1 MAEGIYA
8 TQEDRDSK
16 LAMEAVVSLGRLRT
30 LRMNWESYWEN
41 CAELGQPA
49 MSMTFFNNLIVE
61 GQKKDQKRFDGT
73 AEIALGRFASAMESI
88 LTPRNTLWH
97 NLATDD
103 ASLNRRPRVRLWFD
117 TARDVLFKYR
127 YDYDA
132 NFASQCN
139 EHYMS
144 LGLLGTGAT
153 FIDRLQS
160 FTKPRGFRYS
170 HIHLGWIYFDQ
181 NHQGIT
187 DTVYRPF
194 KMKARNC
201 LQKFKENCPETILKA
216 AIGNNPDELFD
227 IIHCV
232 HPNYEKEY
240 GRKDYR
246 GMNFLGYYVAQT
258 EQKIIEMSG
267 YNSFPFCISRYMTA
281 PGEMYGRSPMM
292 QCLTNVRV
300 LNQQKQTH
308 LKQGQRVVD
317 PVLLMHDDG
326 VTDFSL
332 KPGAMN
338 GGMINSRGQ
347 KLVDVLP
354 TGNLAVNEKMMQME
368 KDEINS
374 AFLTDLFQILKDSP
388 SRMTTVEVMERAKEK
403 GILMAPTMG
412 RQESEF
418 LGPMIERE
426 LDLARQQN
434 LIPPMP
440 PELIEAGSEYKIIYD
455 SPLARAQKAEQAA
468 GTMRMVQWASEVSQM
483 TQDPSPLDNFD
494 FDEIIPDLSY
504 NQAVPVRYMAS
515 QEKKD
520 AKRKA
525 RAQAQAQQQVV
536 QAGPAVA
543 QIAAQSQTAKQA

>member
-1 MAEGIYA
+1 MPSNPLAEQAVIA
-8 TQEDRDSK
+8 TQ
-16 LAMEAVVSLGRLRT
+16 RLRT
-30 LRMNWESYWEN
+30 NRMNWEGYWQN
-41 CAELGQPA
+41 CAELVQPA
-49 MSMTFFNNLIVE
+49 MSQTFFNNLIVE
-61 GQKKDQKRFDGT
+61 GQQKDQKRYDGT

-88 LTPRNTLWH
+88 LTPRNQLWH
-97 NLATDD
+97 GLGASDS
-103 ASLNRRPRVRLWFD
+103 SLNRRPRVRAFFD
-117 TARDVLFKYR
+117 ACTEALFKYR
-127 YDYDA
+127 YDPDA

-201 LQKFKENCPETILKA
+201 VQKFKENCPENISKRA
-216 AIGNNPDELFD
+216 ENNPDELFD

-232 HPNYEKEY
+232 HPNYERDAK
-240 GRKDYR
+240 RKDWR
-246 GMNFLGYYVAQT
+246 GMNFMGYYVAQT
-258 EQKIIEMSG
+258 EQQLIEMAG
-267 YNSFPFCISRYMTA
+267 YNSFPFAISRYQTA
-281 PGEMYGRSPMM
+281 PGEMYGRSPAM
-292 QCLTNVRV
+292 QALTNIRT
-300 LNQQKQTH
+300 LNQQKKTH
-308 LKQGQRVVD
+308 LKQGQRTVD

-326 VTDFSL
+326 AVDFSM

-338 GGMINSRGQ
+338 PGMINSRGQ

-354 TGNLAVNEKMMQME
+354 TGNLSINERMMEME
-368 KDEINS
+368 KEEIKA
-374 AFLTDLFQILKDSP
+374 AFLTDLFQILVDTP

-403 GILMAPTMG
+403 GILMSPTMG

-426 LDLARQQN
+426 IDLGIQQHI
-434 LIPPMP
+434 LPPMP
-440 PELIEAGSEYKIIYD
+440 PELVEAQGEYKVVYN

-468 GTMRMVQWASEVSQM
+468 GTMRVVQWASEVSQM

-494 FDEIIPDLSY
+494 FDVIIPDLAY
-504 NQAVPVRYMAS
+504 NQAVPQAYMAS
-515 QEKKD
+515 PDKIQ
-520 AKRKA
+520 AKRQAREQQKA
-525 RAQAQAQQQVV
+525 TDQVI
-536 QAGPAVA
+536 QAGPSVA
-543 QIAAQSQTAKQA
+543 AIASKSQTAAQA